1 MLHAP
6 SQPDEM
12 LLTWEN
18 GKPLRRQKIQ
28 AILEQAAA
36 AAGVDP
42 QFIGSHSFRFRG
54 ATALWNAYK
63 DSGLVRRWG

>member
-1 MLHAP
+1 
-6 SQPDEM
+6 M
-12 LLTWEN
+12 LLTWEG
-18 GKPLRRQKIQ
+18 GKPLQRQEIQ

-42 QFIGSHSFRFRG
+42 QYIGSHSLRFGG

-63 DSGLVRRWG
+63 ASGRVRRWG